1 MEKLIQYAT
10 KASFYDG
17 PFGGGAGWIAAGMGY
32 LIVTENGRLIA
43 VDGGNTEDAAD
54 FCELITKYSP
64 DGEVDLWLLTH
75 PHTDHFGVL
84 SGIAGNE
91 ELSSRIKVKKLVSL
105 FGTEADMPSDE
116 TEAARRVIALDAHA
130 SILARLGC
138 CHAEVSE
145 GNTYTVDSAKL
156 RIIALPK
163 DLSRANASS
172 MIFSVSTNGKKVL
185 FTGDCTTD
193 RLKDAFDRYKSELKS
208 DVLQIPHHG
217 LCDTGHIP
225 FYEAVGADTLLVPIC
240 KSGEESMKSGYYGD
254 AIEPQLYAEKLA
266 NKIHRAYEG
275 TVEITL

>member
-32 LIVTENGRLIA
+32 LIVTETGRLIA
-43 VDGGNTEDAAD
+43 VDGGNTEDAED
-54 FCELITKYSP
+54 FCELIKRYSK
-64 DGEVDLWLLTH
+64 DNEVDLWILTH
-75 PHTDHFGVL
+75 PHIDHYGALGTAVR
-84 SGIAGNE
+84 SGTFPRVE
-91 ELSSRIKVKKLVSL
+91 KLVCL
-105 FGTEADMPSDE
+105 FGSVDDVGDDPE
-116 TEAARRVIALDAHA
+116 ALDKRATA
-130 SILARLGC
+130 VSFLEDILKRTK
-138 CHAEVSE
+138 AEYVKPSE
-145 GNTYTVDSAKL
+145 GDVYRVDSAEVTM
-156 RIIALPK
+156 IALPA
-163 DLSRANASS
+163 DLSDANPSS
-172 MIFSVSTNGKKVL
+172 LIFSVKGNGKKIL
-185 FTGDCTTD
+185 FTGDASD
-193 RLKDAFDRYKSELKS
+193 GRLADAVERHADKLKS